1 MKNIKYFLLIIFLSL
16 CLCDQK
22 KSNLDSLTNNFGS
35 MESEKEIENNNFYHL
50 IKRDSDL
57 FNYEISFGKIFP
69 IKGNIIHFKPGNSI
83 SLLINTPYKTPEIY
97 NRFIFDISS
106 EISFMK
112 MANKPAPFKNSFSAV
127 SFHIILKNKQKSF
140 NLLYGLGFAQ
150 HFNST
155 INVVVPSLKLRTE
168 YKINMLNWYL
178 FLTNNEFLDTN
189 SKTLDFFQKLHLL
202 IGAEPQLTFGLPIK
216 GLTNDPIMIA
226 NIYFRINLFDL

>member
-16 CLCDQK
+16 CFCVQK
-22 KSNLDSLTNNFGS
+22 KSNLDSLQNNFGS
-35 MESEKEIENNNFYHL
+35 IESEKEIKDNNFYHL

-57 FNYEISFGKIFP
+57 FTYEISIGKTIP
-69 IKGNIIHFKPGNSI
+69 IKGNVVYFKPGNSI
-83 SLLINTPYKTPEIY
+83 SLIINTPYNTPEIF
-97 NRFIFDISS
+97 NRFKFKISS

-112 MANKPAPFKNSFSAV
+112 MINKPTPFNNSFSAT
-127 SFHIILKNKQKSF
+127 SIHLILKNKQKAF
-140 NLLYGLGFAQ
+140 RLLYGFGFAQ

-155 INVVVPSLKLRTE
+155 INVVVPSFKLKTE
-168 YKINMLNWYL
+168 YELNILNWYL
-178 FLTNNEFLDTN
+178 FLTNNDFLDIN

>member
-1 MKNIKYFLLIIFLSL
+1 
-16 CLCDQK
+16 
-22 KSNLDSLTNNFGS
+22 

-69 IKGNIIHFKPGNSI
+69 IKGNVVYFEPGNSI
-83 SLLINTPYKTPEIY
+83 SRLINTPYKTPEIF
-97 NRFIFDISS
+97 NRFKFKISS

-112 MANKPAPFKNSFSAV
+112 MINKPTPFNNSFSATTL
-127 SFHIILKNKQKSF
+127 HILLKNKQKAF
-140 NLLYGLGFAQ
+140 RLLYGFGFAQ

-155 INVVVPSLKLRTE
+155 INVVVPSFKLKTE

-189 SKTLDFFQKLHLL
+189 SKTLDFFK
-202 IGAEPQLTFGLPIK
+202 IAPIDR
-216 GLTNDPIMIA
+216 G
-226 NIYFRINLFDL
+226 